1 MVLQAPLSGRYEV
14 SLLLLPPRPISFTVF
29 FTPFFFLFFF
39 ICSSFSQRPRRDAAL
54 PLLAVRR
61 HPSHSPDQERPL
73 QEPQHQ
79 RAALVPLHTLAA
91 EVQTLSLVKTNT
103 KERSLDHTKSNAA
116 AENSFSCWAQRPR
129 HTTAA
134 SHVSRTGGLT
144 TQASHTAR
152 CCRVSPVIVITH
164 NLASL
169 GRGAWFGVTPP
180 GEVQRRATHA

>member
-29 FTPFFFLFFF
+29 FYPFFFFLSALAFHNGHAETPLYRFSLSDGTPVTAQTRSDL
-39 ICSSFSQRPRRDAAL
+39 CRNPNTNEPHSFLSTHLLQRYKRFR
-54 PLLAVRR
+54 LL
-61 HPSHSPDQERPL
+61 
-73 QEPQHQ
+73 
-79 RAALVPLHTLAA
+79 
-91 EVQTLSLVKTNT
+91 KKKT

-116 AENSFSCWAQRPR
+116 AENIFSCWAQRPR

-180 GEVQRRATHA
+180 GEAQRRATHA